1 MFIDDAQIL
10 SNPGVHG
17 ATEKC
22 VTLEVSKV
30 SPAPPSPVF
39 DGQEGDGAWLA
50 GCAFVYSGHVPSLG
64 RRVLRGH
71 LQVLLIP

>member
-30 SPAPPSPVF
+30 SPAPPSRFSMDKKVMERGLQGVHSF
-39 DGQEGDGAWLA
+39 TADMFQAW
-50 GCAFVYSGHVPSLG
+50 GGVYFVVTY
-64 RRVLRGH
+64 RYC
-71 LQVLLIP
+71 